1 MKPQYT
7 WDPGLLLEYI
17 ENLGDNDG
25 LDLKTLSLKLT
36 ALLMLLS
43 GNRVH
48 CVHSLSTED
57 MHRTAQ
63 VYTFYPTVLL
73 KHSRTKFRGKP
84 LTYKAYPHH
93 KNLCVFT
100 TLDAYINR
108 TSTIKTS
115 KALLVTHR
123 RPHRKAHRDT
133 VARWLKQILKD
144 ANIHDFTA
152 HSFRAAGTSF
162 AHKLAKLTVK
172 DIMAQGQWTQET
184 TWFRF
189 YQKDIV
195 NNVVRKDY
203 GHQILDAYTSV
214 RQEQ

>member
-1 MKPQYT
+1 MCNARSALNAVIHLQGHKDLSRHPLVRRFFKGVFNVRPPPMKPQYT

-57 MHRTAQ
+57 MHRTAR

-84 LTYKAYPHH
+84 LTYKAYPRH
-93 KNLCVFT
+93 KNLCVYT

-115 KALLVTHR
+115 LALLVTHR
-123 RPHRKAHRDT
+123 KPLGKA
-133 VARWLKQILKD
+133 Q
-144 ANIHDFTA
+144 
-152 HSFRAAGTSF
+152 
-162 AHKLAKLTVK
+162 
-172 DIMAQGQWTQET
+172 
-184 TWFRF
+184 
-189 YQKDIV
+189 
-195 NNVVRKDY
+195 
-203 GHQILDAYTSV
+203 
-214 RQEQ
+214 